1 MKNLIITLLVLFSSL
16 TSCKEK
22 EKENINKKNLDLP
35 NFVNDN
41 YRKTNDN
48 VKKTYKKPKN
58 NNKKFKSTPNTSKL
72 IRSIAIT
79 SRTYSIS
86 FWSKPCNK

>member
-1 MKNLIITLLVLFSSL
+1 MKKNIILKNVVFGSY
-16 TSCKEK
+16 
-22 EKENINKKNLDLP
+22 KENINKKNLDLP

-41 YRKTNDN
+41 YKKTNDTI
-48 VKKTYKKPKN
+48 KKTYKKPEN

-86 FWSKPCNK
+86 FWSKPCSK

>member
-1 MKNLIITLLVLFSSL
+1 MKKNIILKNMVFGSY
-16 TSCKEK
+16 
-22 EKENINKKNLDLP
+22 KENINKKNLDLP

-58 NNKKFKSTPNTSKL
+58 NNKLQILQNL
-72 IRSIAIT
+72 LEVLQ
-79 SRTYSIS
+79 
-86 FWSKPCNK
+86 